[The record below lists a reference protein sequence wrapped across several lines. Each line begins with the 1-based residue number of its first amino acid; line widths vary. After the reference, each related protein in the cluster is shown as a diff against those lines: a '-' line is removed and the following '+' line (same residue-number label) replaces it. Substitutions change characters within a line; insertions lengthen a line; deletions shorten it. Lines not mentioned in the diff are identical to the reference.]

1 MSSAPC
7 TAWLAW
13 KSGRVVMSSRPLRCK
28 PDMFTFPGMH
38 NLIQLTLARIRS
50 KKLIGGWKKNCP
62 KTLRQVLL
70 STDQTFGAEIE
81 IAAPFR
87 VPIPNLGA
95 SRLSEIST
103 EIHPKLERATPTR
116 NEKRKP
122 VRQKKDFDRTEKVRI
137 IKSLRIEVSKSFCQA
152 AENRN

>member
-1 MSSAPC
+1 M
-7 TAWLAW
+7 
-13 KSGRVVMSSRPLRCK
+13 K
-28 PDMFTFPGMH
+28 
-38 NLIQLTLARIRS
+38 
-50 KKLIGGWKKNCP
+50 KKNSP

-87 VPIPNLGA
+87 VPNLGA

-122 VRQKKDFDRTEKVRI
+122 VRQKKRFCSNRKSSNHQKSKNRSFQKFLSSCWKPELTGSLPIELFSNSSFELFIYDNFRAPCFRTFNFF
-137 IKSLRIEVSKSFCQA
+137 SLVHLSFYLLCF
-152 AENRN
+152 NFRFVVGPR